1 MLLDLAKSSLNHI
14 PALFKKIPWEKGQV
28 NLDLGGGRFERATN
42 YLHKKGVWNIVVDKY
57 SRNDK
62 DNFLAESYLSLYGCD
77 TVTISNVLCVVGTK
91 KERLNILYT
100 AKRYLKKVG
109 TIYISIY
116 AGNGSGKGK
125 RTQSNT
131 WQNNRPLR
139 TYLKEI
145 QEVFTSASLKNGYI
159 VATKGGCN
167 G

>member
-1 MLLDLAKSSLNHI
+1 MQLNLAKSSLNHI
-14 PALFKKIPWEKGQV
+14 PALFKKIPWEDGQV
-28 NLDLGGGRFERATN
+28 NLDLGGGRFEKATN

-57 SRNDK
+57 SRSDK
-62 DNFLAESYLSLYGCD
+62 ENFLAESYLSLYGCD
-77 TVTISNVLCVVGTK
+77 TVTISNVLCVVRTK
-91 KERLNILYT
+91 KERLGILNT
-100 AKRYLKKVG
+100 AKRYLDKVG
-109 TIYISIY
+109 TVYISIY
-116 AGNGSGKGK
+116 AGDGSRKGK

-145 QEVFTSASLKNGYI
+145 REVFPNASLKNGYI